1 MLQEDEVLHADA
13 RGMVM
18 MNLYLY
24 MTLPNL
30 MPRTTLEFAGKL
42 GEKRVC
48 SRCMFVL
55 ALPVTPGCSLTSLA
69 ECEAHLAC
77 PVLLKHH
84 GNIASVE
91 TSPARAATWRSQQS
105 HDA

>member
-1 MLQEDEVLHADA
+1 MLCNVLQEDEVLHADA

-42 GEKRVC
+42 GEKRVR
-48 SRCMFVL
+48 SSLHHAQMWVL
-55 ALPVTPGCSLTSLA
+55 
-69 ECEAHLAC
+69 
-77 PVLLKHH
+77 
-84 GNIASVE
+84 
-91 TSPARAATWRSQQS
+91 R
-105 HDA
+105 